1 MNTDAEFKMAK
12 AVIGLI
18 RRQPFFG
25 VLATKL
31 IRVETPDHP
40 TLATDSEHLFYSPE
54 WVLNNPIEVVEAG
67 VAHEVMHCVLHHCGD
82 SRRGGRTPQRWNH
95 AIDYAANDI
104 LKDAYFN
111 IPDTWLWAASFK
123 GQSAEEIYNQLPE
136 DPPGQ
141 PFDDHPSGGSPSPDA
156 ETSWKIATIQAAN
169 EAAKKQGTL
178 PGALERFIDKMQA
191 PKVDWRS
198 VLRRFATAPARNDY
212 AWARPNRAY
221 LSMGIILPG
230 IYSEA
235 IEDITVIVDTSGSI
249 NDEILTAFGSEIED
263 IRVTASPKTTRIVYC
278 DAEVQRVDELTPEE
292 YLELGAYGGGGTD
305 FRPPFAW
312 LEKEGKAPSCAV
324 YLTDGYG
331 PFPQT
336 PPPYPVLWVMTTDV
350 VPPWG
355 EHVRIEL

>member
-1 MNTDAEFKMAK
+1 MNTDAELKMAK

-31 IRVETPDHP
+31 IRVETSEIP
-40 TLATDSEHLFYSPE
+40 TLATDSERLLYSPD

-104 LKDAYFN
+104 LKDAGFN
-111 IPDTWLWAASFK
+111 IPNHWLWAASFK
-123 GQSAEEIYNQLPE
+123 GQAAEEIYGQLPE
-136 DPPGQ
+136 DPPGE
-141 PFDDHPSGGSPSPDA
+141 PFDEHMGGTPAPDA
-156 ETSWKIATIQAAN
+156 EVSWKIATIQAAN

-178 PGALERFIDKMQA
+178 PGALQRFIDQVQA
-191 PKVDWRS
+191 PKVDWRT
-198 VLRRFATAPARNDY
+198 VLRRFATASARNDY
-212 AWARPNRAY
+212 SWTRPSRAY
-221 LSMGIILPG
+221 LSLGILMPG
-230 IYSEA
+230 LYSEA

-249 NDEILTAFGSEIED
+249 NDEVLEAFSSEVED
-263 IRVTASPKTTRIVYC
+263 IRVSARPKTTRIIYC
-278 DAEVQRVDELTPEE
+278 DAEVQRVDELTPDE

-305 FRPPFAW
+305 FRPPFTW
-312 LEKEGKAPSCAV
+312 LEREGKSPACTV

-331 PFPQT
+331 PFPTT